1 VQNKKEL
8 TISGMYVDKMSL
20 EEIFRR
26 LYSCTFTADETALEN
41 LRKMLLISKL
51 LAGMTC
57 RASLLGEAYE
67 RIKL

>member
-1 VQNKKEL
+1 MKVQ
-8 TISGMYVDKMSL
+8 
-20 EEIFRR
+20 EESARYYNCI
-26 LYSCTFTADETALEN
+26 FTADETAPEN
-41 LRKMLLISKL
+41 PRKMLLISKL